1 MNSCSIFY
9 INIIFITF
17 FFSITEIKAINI
29 IEINDTK
36 IEGII
41 EETYSFKEAGEAY
54 FLYLIPN
61 NDNLL
66 FTIYSTGVRALTI
79 NCVFSSSND
88 DETIQSDLNDINKN
102 VCNTFYNEDLSSTLR
117 MYNVIPSFEGYEP
130 GSNLFIKIKTNKKT
144 DITFFVRKEGSF
156 LNPIE
161 SKTYSNSFA
170 HYVFE
175 FNPINYISNEYLLTS
190 SEANSIFIFGD
201 KNKTIESIDETSAFV
216 INEQSLSAHF
226 WEYDKIYIFIGKKEY
241 KSDEENYDI
250 KINNKTYNDNKE
262 KLYYYIPN
270 MNAGFLSFY
279 YHCSDESTNHYLIVN
294 YGNLDKKTYYYK
306 FHNLIGSKSSL
317 AAVLPLGDVDIKNL
331 EYLQLK
337 RFNYLNITDSHL
349 QVLKFQ
355 CSGNDNKI
363 NVNIKYSKM
372 PLPSNIGLSSDEIT
386 KDFLHDFGEKYS
398 FSIDYSSIL
407 SNEFALEIFT
417 PDNENVIDFNVT
429 FEGNLY
435 IINNKN
441 IFMFKITDK
450 NQESLTI
457 EQEQNISAIISISPS
472 YKKTNDILN
481 YNYYFVNDLYYYYY
495 QINHEFNANY
505 SVEFNVEYGGKEGTS
520 LFSLC
525 YFLTSTAL
533 IQNTGQNCILVPT
546 KNKYYLKLKNIF
558 KYDKNIVDFN
568 KEEPNYH
575 LVVYSNNYFSF
586 NVNFTTDLQKST
598 PIDKKYN
605 RQEFIY
611 LNADL
616 VENKDSYFNIP
627 MDSKLKEKYFDI
639 YILSET
645 DEIEDELK
653 FEIKCIMKYELAINF
668 IEQYFTDEN
677 NRCLII
683 NKFDYNSNVYHIL
696 FNATKDDYNDNFII
710 KISPKKNMKIKFVY
724 NENYIIEK
732 FKIQDEITK
741 FEEQSVYRIFE
752 LDESSFSSIKYK
764 NVLFFDRDINGIELY
779 ARKNKDF
786 LQIFKGSFFIFD
798 PKEIKNK
805 YNNYDKILFVYGK
818 NDCEDYCK
826 TTSYYQIKLLQYF
839 SYIQIPEF
847 NGYYRIP
854 VSINDCVKGE
864 PYYILFD
871 YGKEYKKEKLSI
883 ARVLFEGNIVLP
895 SYIDIFTNQN
905 FEEYLFNFENY
916 KKLEENSLHLSV
928 IKFQCLNN
936 IFGYF
941 DYFTKIDYSKEEIKL
956 NPGSLKHYII
966 QNNTKFTFN
975 YESINEIKINLL
987 LNEKDEKELTIN
999 FEDREIKLN
1008 TNKNSINLIR
1018 QVNDTNSFDLTAPF
1032 TMDVPILIT
1041 TLINVKELPK
1051 TNISDLYQYED
1062 EFIYNIQPNTI
1073 NITFVIQRNNP
1084 GSRLL
1089 LEEEE
1094 GNENEIKICYNV
1106 AKMILL
1112 EKNEVNCF
1120 YVKDRYDLLYNVPVG
1135 GEEDYLVFYPIDQNE
1150 KIDIIKII
1158 PTNEK
1163 EKGDNNNQNEGENED
1178 KKKDKGLSGFVIFL
1192 IILLVLII
1200 IAVVVLLVI
1209 KYTKKTV
1216 TSEDIEKNIKTP
1228 SPIIN

>member
-1 MNSCSIFY
+1 MKSKTVFFIYIISI
-9 INIIFITF
+9 IL
-17 FFSITEIKAINI
+17 FFSILPEIKSINL
-29 IEINDTK
+29 IEINDTN
-36 IEGII
+36 IEGIL
-41 EETYSFKEAGEAY
+41 EETYSFKTINEKAY
-54 FLYLIPN
+54 FLYRISN
-61 NDNLL
+61 EDNLL
-66 FTIYSTGVRALTI
+66 FTINCPSIKALTI
-79 NCVFSSSND
+79 NCVFSDNA
-88 DETIQSDLNDINKN
+88 ETIESDLNDESKN
-102 VCNTFYNEDLSSTLR
+102 ICKTFYRDDATPILK
-117 MYNVIPSFEGYEP
+117 MYNVIPSFEGYKS
-130 GSNLFIKIKTNKKT
+130 GSNLFLKIYSKKIT
-144 DITFFVRKEGSF
+144 DITIFVRKEGSF
-156 LNPIE
+156 LNQLEP
-161 SKTYSNSFA
+161 KVYTNAFA
-170 HYVFE
+170 HYVLE
-175 FNPINYISNEYLLTS
+175 FFPGDYFDLEFLLTS

-201 KNKTIESIDETSAFV
+201 KNKTIESIDETSV
-216 INEQSLSAHF
+216 ILINEQSLSAHF

-250 KINNKTYNDNKE
+250 EINGRVYKDNNAKF
-262 KLYYYIPN
+262 YYYIPN

-279 YHCSDESTNHYLIVN
+279 YHCSDEITNHYLIVN

-317 AAVLPLGDVDIKNL
+317 AADLPLGDVDITNL
-331 EYLQLK
+331 EYSQLK

-372 PLPSNIGLSSDEIT
+372 PLPSNFGLSSEYIT
-386 KDFLHDFGEKYS
+386 KDFLHDFGDKYS
-398 FSIDYSSIL
+398 FSIDYSRIL

-441 IFMFKITDK
+441 IFIFKITNK
-450 NQESLTI
+450 NQESLSI

-472 YKKTNDILN
+472 YKKDNNILN
-481 YNYYFVNDLYYYYY
+481 YNYYFVNDFYYYYY

-505 SVEFNVEYGGKEGTS
+505 SVEFNVEYGGNKDTS

-546 KNKYYLKLKNIF
+546 EYKYYLKLKNIF
-558 KYDKNIVDFN
+558 KYDKNIEDFN
-568 KEEPNYH
+568 KEEPIYH

-598 PIDKKYN
+598 PIDKKYT
-605 RQEFIY
+605 RQEFKY
-611 LNADL
+611 LIADL

-627 MDSKLKEKYFDI
+627 MESKSQEKYFDI

-653 FEIKCIMKYELAINF
+653 FEIKCIMKYEIAINF
-668 IEQYFTDEN
+668 IEKYFTDEN
-677 NRCLII
+677 NRCHII

-710 KISPKKNMKIKFVY
+710 KISSKKKMKIKFVY
-724 NENYIIEK
+724 NENYVIEK
-732 FKIQDEITK
+732 FQIQDEVTK
-741 FEEQSVYRIFE
+741 FDGQSVYRIFE

-764 NVLFFDRDINGIELY
+764 NILFFDRDINGIELY

-805 YNNYDKILFVYGK
+805 YNNYDKILFIYGK

-826 TTSYYQIKLLQYF
+826 TSSYYQTKLLKYF

-854 VSINDCVKGE
+854 ISINNCVRGE

-883 ARVLFEGNIVLP
+883 EKVIFEGKITYP
-895 SYIDIFTNQN
+895 YYIDVFTHQN
-905 FEEYLFNFENY
+905 FEQYAVYFNTY
-916 KKLEENSLHLSV
+916 KKIEENSLHLSV
-928 IKFQCLNN
+928 IEFQCLNN
-936 IFGYF
+936 IFAYF

-987 LNEKDEKELTIN
+987 LNDKELTIN

-1008 TNKNSINLIR
+1008 SDKISINLIR
-1018 QVNDTNSFDLTAPF
+1018 QVDDTNSFVLTAPF

-1062 EFIYNIQPNTI
+1062 EFIYSIQPNTI

-1120 YVKDRYDLLYNVPVG
+1120 YVKDRYDLLYNVPDG
-1135 GEEDYLVFYPIDQNE
+1135 GEEDYLVFYPVDENE

-1158 PTNEK
+1158 PTNE
-1163 EKGDNNNQNEGENED
+1163 EEEGDNNNQDEEENKD

-1216 TSEDIEKNIKTP
+1216 TSEDIEKNIKSP